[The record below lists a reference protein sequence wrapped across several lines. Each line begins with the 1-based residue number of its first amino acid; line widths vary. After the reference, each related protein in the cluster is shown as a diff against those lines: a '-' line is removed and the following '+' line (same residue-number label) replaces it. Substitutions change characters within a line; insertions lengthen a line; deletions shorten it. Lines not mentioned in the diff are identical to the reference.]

1 LSMASALSLL
11 TDKQVETL
19 KQRMNDMGKDKL
31 IVSLE
36 NELINA
42 NMLGKHRIAER
53 LEQSLEWALKH
64 SSWVI

>member
-1 LSMASALSLL
+1 MASALSLL